1 MPIQYNEVHPEFKLN
16 DYHFDKEGLCEV
28 AYSFVKEGDFFEK
41 EMGDFLLN
49 WMDDNAFI
57 EVKTSG
63 TTGKQKTLRLE
74 KKAMV
79 NSAIA
84 TGKHFKLEPGDR
96 ALHCMPASYV
106 AGKMMMVRAIVLGLK
121 IDIVTPSSHPFDG
134 TFRTYDFVALVPLQL
149 QHSLDYLDRVEKVIV
164 GGAAISD
171 DLVAMVQNAPCEI
184 YETFGM
190 TETITHIAT
199 RPINNLKGKALPP
212 FTAMEDIIIK
222 TDDRNCLVVIAHHLN
237 EEQIITNDVVK
248 MHSENSFELIGR
260 IDNMINTGGV
270 KVYPERIERKLNSL
284 IPHRFFIT
292 DQKDD
297 TLGFRVVLILE
308 SDSDVLENSDFTL
321 LDKYEIPKA
330 MFSVSKF
337 VETASGKI
345 NRKATLDLVREK
357 YNIKTRQES

>member
-1 MPIQYNEVHPEFKLN
+1 MSIQYNEVHPEFKLN

-57 EVKTSG
+57 EVKNSG

-149 QHSLDYLDRVEKVIV
+149 QHSLAYLDRVKKVIV

-171 DLVAMVQNAPCEI
+171 DLVASVQDAPCEI

-199 RPINNLKGKALPP
+199 RPINNLKGKGLPP
-212 FTAMEDIIIK
+212 FTAMEDVIIK

-248 MHSENSFELIGR
+248 MHSENTFELIGR

-270 KVYPERIERKLNSL
+270 KVYPERIEKKLNSL

-308 SDSDVLENSDFTL
+308 SDSDVLENSDFGS
-321 LDKYEIPKA
+321 LDKYEVPKA
-330 MFSVSKF
+330 MFSVPKF

-357 YNIKTRQES
+357 YNINKRQES